1 MSSLAQLK
9 NLMQT
14 STTSMTSVPKPLKYL
29 RGSYELLKNTYKRIK
44 RKEVRALFADILSVL
59 ALAGATTGSR
69 ECLNFCL
76 EGSMTDPG
84 DWGHE
89 YVRRLEVEIT
99 DEWANIPINVEGQ
112 IRCVLFNFVINS
124 IT

>member
-1 MSSLAQLK
+1 MSSLEQLK

-29 RGSYELLKNTYKRIK
+29 RCSYELLKDTYKRIK
-44 RKEVRALFADILSVL
+44 SKEVRAHFADILSVL
-59 ALAGATTGSR
+59 ALAGATSGSR
-69 ECLNFCL
+69 ECLNYCL
-76 EGSMTDPG
+76 EGSMIDPG

-99 DEWANIPINVEGQ
+99 DEWTNIPISGEKEMKFVK
-112 IRCVLFNFVINS
+112 FNLSN
-124 IT
+124 